1 MRSLLFLALSL
12 CVSTSLYAESSDW
25 LSIPVV
31 NQESE
36 PELAEVL
43 DTDGPSSQQLIQWMS
58 TASKHGIDIPQSK
71 WLQLASD
78 PSLQNVRQ
86 VAHEYASYLDTGR
99 LKPAIYQPSWH
110 IQDRPSL
117 PVLEDHMGADSL
129 DLVESKLPQYRHFVA
144 ALKRLEAWVVGVE
157 EHFPKDLILEKGDRH
172 PSLLKLNQWLVDL
185 DMADRLP
192 AGKYSLAHETA
203 VKRVQKKYRI
213 YADGQLGPRAR
224 RALVAMT
231 LDRIK
236 ILKVNMERMRWL
248 PRTLPYPHVMV
259 DIAGFNVAWV
269 TGENKKRHF
278 RAIVGKPSR
287 QTPVFQEEI
296 ESITVNPYWR
306 VPSSIASTSIL
317 RKVKKD
323 PGFLEREGFSV
334 YSGWKAGARK
344 VDTSTVKWSQYSRRN
359 FPYRI
364 EQKPGK
370 VNRLG
375 RFKLDSPNAFSI
387 YLHDTDRP
395 ELFKREVRTFS
406 SGCTRVENIDQLIG
420 SILKYQ
426 GMGKQVNGLMKQKET
441 GRLKLRKK
449 VPLYFVYFTAWPDK
463 QGRIRFRND
472 IYHLD
477 GALLAKL

>member
-12 CVSTSLYAESSDW
+12 SVPSFLHAQSSGW
-25 LSIPVV
+25 LAIPEVT
-31 NQESE
+31 QKPE
-36 PELAEVL
+36 PILVDELDPEA
-43 DTDGPSSQQLIQWMS
+43 PSSEQLIKWMS
-58 TASKHGIDIPQSK
+58 SAARHGIDIPQSK
-71 WLQLASD
+71 WLQLAAD
-78 PSLQNVRQ
+78 PSPQNVRQ

-99 LKPAIYQPSWH
+99 LKPEVYQPSWH
-110 IQDRPSL
+110 IKDRPSL
-117 PVLEDHMGADSL
+117 PVLEDHMSADSL
-129 DLVESKLPQYRHFVA
+129 DLVESKLPQYKLFVA
-144 ALKRLEAWVVGVE
+144 ALRRLEAWVGSVE
-157 EHFPKDLILEKGDRH
+157 KHFPKGLVLEKGDRH
-172 PSLLKLNQWLVDL
+172 PSLLRLNQWLVDL

-192 AGKYSLAHETA
+192 AGSYSSSHEA
-203 VKRVQKKYRI
+203 AIKRVQKKYRI

-236 ILKVNMERMRWL
+236 VLKVNMERMRWL

-269 TGENKKRHF
+269 TSETRKRQF
-278 RAIVGKPSR
+278 KAIVGKPSR

-296 ESITVNPYWR
+296 ESITINPYWR

-317 RKVKKD
+317 RKAKKD
-323 PGFLEREGFSV
+323 PGFLKREGFSV
-334 YSGWKAGARK
+334 YSSWKMGARK
-344 VDTSTVKWSQYSRRN
+344 VDPSTVNWSQYSRRN

-395 ELFKREVRTFS
+395 ELFKRERRTFS

-420 SILKYQ
+420 SILRYQ
-426 GMGKQVNGLMKQKET
+426 GMGSQVDGVLKQKET

-449 VPLYFVYFTAWPDK
+449 VPLYFVYFTAWPDRH
-463 QGRIRFRND
+463 GRIRFRDD